1 MDGRTEKKLVVYNIM
16 SFENRQLYY
25 LVNKTPKEINARNID
40 SNKKVN

>member
-1 MDGRTEKKLVVYNIM
+1 MGDGTEKRSVVYNIM

-40 SNKKVN
+40 SNKK